1 MGFLDQCRALGL
13 GSADYPFN
21 TDHIGIRSLAA
32 AVRAECLRTFE
43 RGARLA
49 GATHLKGLP
58 AEARSV
64 PVSYTHLD
72 VYKRQM

>member
-1 MGFLDQCRALGL
+1 LGA
-13 GSADYPFN
+13 ADYPFN

-49 GATHLKGLP
+49 GATHFKGLP

-64 PVSYTHLD
+64 PAAQSRPWMSSSSTATAW
-72 VYKRQM
+72 MCG